1 MNIIIVG
8 GGKVG
13 ITLTRKLSEEGH
25 DITVIDN
32 DPEAISNVTDIM
44 DVITVEGNG
53 ASMEILKMAG
63 ADKMDLLI
71 AVTPQD
77 ELNIYC
83 CIVAKKLG
91 ITQTIARVRN
101 PEYAAQMGLMHNE
114 LGISMAVNPER
125 TAALEISRLLRF
137 PAAIKTESFAKGHVE
152 LLEVKIKEDSPLCG
166 ISLKDISA
174 KHNIRMLVCAVQT
187 GSDVIIPSGDYVIK
201 AGDKIN
207 LTASPRQFS
216 QLFKQLGLSKKMT
229 KKVMIVGGGT
239 LGFYLAQMISEAGM
253 SVTIIE
259 KNREKCL
266 RLTEML
272 PKAIVIEGDGTDRD
286 LLLEEGIED
295 MDAFVS
301 LTGLDEENII
311 LAIYARAHGVEKV
324 IAKTNRYSYDE
335 VFEVA
340 GISAAV
346 TPKNSVSNQIVR
358 YVRAMQNSFSSNSV
372 QTLHKIVDE
381 KAEALEFIFS
391 EPQDFLNIPLKEL
404 KFKDN
409 ILLGCIVRRGKFLIP
424 GGNDSIQLGDSVVV
438 ISRSKQMVNDF
449 TDILVR

>member
-13 ITLTRKLSEEGH
+13 ITLTKKLSEEGH

-32 DPEAISNVTDIM
+32 DPQAISNVTDSM

-63 ADKMDLLI
+63 AEKMDLLI

-91 ITQTIARVRN
+91 IMQTIARVRN
-101 PEYAAQMGLMHNE
+101 PEYSAQIGLMHNE

-125 TAALEISRLLRF
+125 SAALEISRLLRF
-137 PAAIKTESFAKGHVE
+137 PGAIKTESFAKGHAE
-152 LLEVKIKEDSPLCG
+152 LMEVKIKEDSPLCG
-166 ISLKDISA
+166 TSLKDIYT
-174 KHNIRMLVCAVQT
+174 KHNVRMLVCAVQD
-187 GSDVIIPSGDYVIK
+187 GEDVIIPSGDYVIK

-216 QLFKQLGLSKKMT
+216 HLFKLLGLSKKLT
-229 KKVMIVGGGT
+229 KKVMIVGGGM
-239 LGFYLAQMISEAGM
+239 LGFYLAQLISEAGM
-253 SVTIIE
+253 SVTIVE

-266 RLTEML
+266 RLTEAL
-272 PKAIVIEGDGTDRD
+272 PKAVVIEGDGTDRD
-286 LLLEEGIED
+286 LLLEEGLED

-311 LAIYARAHGVEKV
+311 LAIFARAHGVEKV

-340 GISAAV
+340 GISAAI
-346 TPKNSVSNQIVR
+346 TPKNTVSNRIER
-358 YVRAMQNSFSSNSV
+358 YVRAMQNSFASNSI
-372 QTLHKIVDE
+372 QTLHKIVND
-381 KAEALEFIFS
+381 KAEALEFIIS
-391 EPQDFLNIPLKEL
+391 EPQDFLDVPLKDL
-404 KFKDN
+404 RFKSN
-409 ILLGCIVRRGKFLIP
+409 ILLGCIVRKGKFVIP
-424 GGNDSIQLGDSVVV
+424 GGNDCIQLGDSVVV
-438 ISRSKQMVNDF
+438 ISRSEQMINDF

>member
-13 ITLTRKLSEEGH
+13 ITLTEKLSEEGH

-32 DPEAISNVTDIM
+32 DPEAISNVTDQL

-63 ADKMDLLI
+63 AEKMDLLI

-101 PEYAAQMGLMHNE
+101 PEYAAQISLMHNE

-125 TAALEISRLLRF
+125 AAALEVSRLLRF

-152 LLEVKIKEDSPLCG
+152 LLEVKIREDSPLCG
-166 ISLKDISA
+166 TALKDIYT
-174 KHNIRMLVCAVQT
+174 KFNVRILVCAVQNDD
-187 GSDVIIPSGDYVIK
+187 DVIIPSGDYILK

-216 QLFKQLGLSKKMT
+216 HLFKVLGLSKKMT

-253 SVTIIE
+253 SVTVIE

-266 RLTEML
+266 RLSEAL
-272 PKAIVIEGDGTDRD
+272 PKAIVIEGDGTDRE
-286 LLLEEGIED
+286 LLLEEGVED
-295 MDAFVS
+295 MDAFVA

-324 IAKTNRYSYDE
+324 IAKTNRYAYDE
-335 VFEVA
+335 VFEIA

-346 TPKNSVSNQIVR
+346 TPKKTVSNQIVR
-358 YVRAMQNSFSSNSV
+358 YVRAMQNSFASNSV

-391 EPQDFLNIPLKEL
+391 EPQDFHGIPLKDL
-404 KFKDN
+404 RFKEN
-409 ILLGCIVRRGKFLIP
+409 ILLGCIVRKGKFLIP

-438 ISRSKQMVNDF
+438 ISRSQRMINDF

>member
-13 ITLTRKLSEEGH
+13 ITLTKKLSEEGH
-25 DITVIDN
+25 DVTVIDN
-32 DPEAISNVTDIM
+32 DPQAISNVTDSM

-101 PEYAAQMGLMHNE
+101 PEYSAQFGLMHNE

-125 TAALEISRLLRF
+125 SAALEISRLLRF
-137 PAAIKTESFAKGHVE
+137 PGAIKTESFAKGHAE
-152 LLEVKIKEDSPLCG
+152 LLEVKIKEDTPLCG
-166 ISLKDISA
+166 TALKDIYT
-174 KHNIRMLVCAVQT
+174 KHNVRMLVCAVQDGENVT
-187 GSDVIIPSGDYVIK
+187 IPSGDYILK

-216 QLFKQLGLSKKMT
+216 HLFKLLRLSQKLT

-253 SVTIIE
+253 SVTIVE
-259 KNREKCL
+259 KNRDKCL
-266 RLTEML
+266 HLSEML
-272 PKAIVIEGDGTDRD
+272 PKAVVIEGDGTDRD

-311 LAIYARAHGVEKV
+311 LAIFARAHGVEKV

-340 GISAAV
+340 GISAAI
-346 TPKNSVSNQIVR
+346 TPKNTVSNQIVR
-358 YVRAMQNSFSSNSV
+358 YVRAMQNSFASNSV
-372 QTLHKIVDE
+372 QTLHKIVNE
-381 KAEALEFIFS
+381 KAEALEFIIS
-391 EPQDFLNIPLKEL
+391 EPQDFLDVPLKDL
-404 KFKDN
+404 RFKKN
-409 ILLGCIVRRGKFLIP
+409 LLLGCIVRKGKFIIP

-438 ISRSKQMVNDF
+438 ISRSRQMINDF
-449 TDILVR
+449 MDILVR